1 MVDASQTQL
10 IMPDRPITGASA
22 WYGKDMKKSRQWLF
36 QLLDRDVEEIE
47 AAVSASMEC
56 RIKDIDKARFPLPTL
71 GPRLDDLLTELLEG
85 RGFVLIRGLPMD
97 KYDFETAARAYWGLG
112 RHLGEPTSQNANGD
126 LLGHVIDLSRPADDP
141 NVRLYQT
148 SARQN
153 YHTDPSDI
161 VGLLCW
167 RKSMSGG
174 ASSILSSVTVYN
186 EMYRRRPDLARE
198 LFAPF
203 HVDRRGENPAG
214 KNPWYEMPV
223 FSWYDGLLTTGFTRP
238 YIDSGQRFPEVPRLT
253 AIQIEALDLFQSLC
267 EDPDLHLIINFEPGD
282 IQLLHNYQILH
293 DRTAFQD
300 WPDPEQKRHLLRL
313 WLCPPRGRELAPV
326 YLDRQESID
335 VGNRG
340 AVVVPGTK
348 QDVRLGGCSEFRV
361 TGIV

>member
-1 MVDASQTQL
+1 MGDAGNMQFD
-10 IMPDRPITGASA
+10 MPDGLITGASA
-22 WYGKDMKKSRQWLF
+22 WYGKDMANSRQWIF
-36 QLLDRDVEEIE
+36 QLQDQDIQEIE
-47 AAVSASMEC
+47 AAIKASLALQ
-56 RIKDIDKARFPLPTL
+56 IKDIDKAHFPLPTL

-85 RGFVLIRGLPMD
+85 RGFVLIRGLPVD
-97 KYDFETAARAYWGLG
+97 RYDFETAARAYWGLG
-112 RHLGEPTSQNANGD
+112 SYLGKPTSQNANGD
-126 LLGHVIDLSRPADDP
+126 LLGHVIDLSRSADDP
-141 NVRLYQT
+141 NARPYQT

-186 EMYRRRPDLARE
+186 EMYRRRPDLMQE

-203 HVDRRGENPAG
+203 YVDRRGENPEG
-214 KNPWYEMPV
+214 KNPWYEMPI
-223 FSWYDGLLTTGFTRP
+223 FSWHHGLLTTGFTRP

-253 AIQIEALDLFQSLC
+253 EIQTEALDLFQALC
-267 EDPDLHLIINFEPGD
+267 EDPGLNLTVDFEPGD
-282 IQLLHNYQILH
+282 IQFLHNYQILH

-300 WPDPEQKRHLLRL
+300 WPDRERKRHLLRL
-313 WLCPPRGRELAPV
+313 WLCPSRGRELAPV

-335 VGNRG
+335 VGDRG

-348 QDVRLGGCSEFRV
+348 TDARLEI
-361 TGIV
+361 T